1 MKIIIIIIIYK
12 STLYQNNEALVLER
26 FIQIFGMA
34 SAYSSVFLAILKN
47 NRLVPNQ
54 PRYY

>member
-1 MKIIIIIIIYK
+1 MKIIIIIIIYN
-12 STLYQNNEALVLER
+12 STPYQNNEAIVLER
-26 FIQIFGMA
+26 LIQIFGMA
-34 SAYSSVFLAILKN
+34 SAYFSVFLAILKN